1 MNAKKANGADGKSR
15 AGRDEAQWTENGSRI
30 PKSGKRRGA
39 MRILIT
45 GGLGFV
51 GTQLSNRL
59 LEKGHQVTVVDH
71 APEPR
76 PYTPSQV
83 RYLSA
88 DTTRPGPWQQAVSD
102 QDVVVN
108 LAGASIFRRWNA
120 KAKELIY
127 SSRILTTRNLVDAF
141 PSGRTIHLLN
151 ASAVG
156 YYGPSGDGFL
166 QEGDPPGSDFLAGV
180 CVDWEAE
187 AFKAAEKGARV
198 VAMRFGIILGKTGG
212 ALGQMIPAFKRFVGG
227 PLGHGRQWF
236 SWIHMEDLLGAVL
249 FVMEREDI
257 RGPVNFCS
265 PNPVRNETLAHVL
278 GKLLRRPSF
287 LRTPGLVLKLVMG
300 EFGSVLLEGQRVFP
314 GVLLKNGYSFRYPE
328 IEKALAQVLG

>member
-1 MNAKKANGADGKSR
+1 M
-15 AGRDEAQWTENGSRI
+15 QV
-30 PKSGKRRGA
+30 
-39 MRILIT
+39 LIT

-51 GTQLSNRL
+51 GTQLSQRL
-59 LEKGHQVTVVDH
+59 LKAGHQVTVVDH
-71 APEPR
+71 APHPHPR
-76 PYTPSQV
+76 TPTQV
-83 RYLSA
+83 CYVSA
-88 DTTRPGPWQQAVSD
+88 DTTRPGSWQEAIAGHDAVI
-102 QDVVVN
+102 N

-120 KAKELIY
+120 KTKELIY
-127 SSRILTTRNLVDAF
+127 NSRILTTRNVVDAL
-141 PSGRTIHLLN
+141 PSTSAVHLLN

-156 YYGPSGDGFL
+156 YYGPHGDAFL
-166 QEGDPPGSDFLAGV
+166 QEEDPPGSDFLARV

-187 AFKAAEKGARV
+187 AAKAADKGARV

-236 SWIHMEDLLGAVL
+236 SWIHMEDLLGAIEFVL
-249 FVMEREDI
+249 ARTEI
-257 RGPVNFCS
+257 QGAANFCS

-287 LRTPGLVLKLVMG
+287 LRTPGLVLRLVMG

-314 GVLLKNGYSFRYPE
+314 GVLLRHGYAFRYPD
-328 IEKALAQVLG
+328 IEAALAEVLA